1 MHSLHHHLMAGL
13 ALTISLT
20 GHAVSQSFTT
30 GRIDFGDGSS
40 NIWSSTDIGPDG
52 KFYALWKDGDHKNAT
67 TQITPS
73 YKLIR
78 YDGGQTWTQLGS
90 FLATDIPGLVIV
102 PGYTTLGDRTSIKV
116 DAQGGFHIAVQGYL
130 TSGGT
135 AVYGYSATG
144 ASWAFTNLE
153 TTNNATNKSLFEIQ
167 LELDENDKPHVVHRV
182 SDKGSA
188 TLSQRS
194 ATIRHHYLSGN
205 TWMHENVF
213 HQGLGNGGNN
223 EVNTVSYAM
232 GPDGK
237 GHIAFVWETNDS
249 GTDGSLA
256 YTTNTG
262 GTWSAPVKLATGATQ
277 AAAADRVSIAVDGSN
292 KVHIIRRDKDFN
304 LFYHTDKSGSFTN
317 TAINGGLKGTFD
329 LKAISAN
336 AGGDVFAVYNT
347 QNSGTQIN
355 PGILQYLCLFNGNTT
370 WQTNQVFAGN
380 KASSQWI
387 GLKYTDNRVAMVLL
401 DHFSDPAGTGLS
413 PSYTSTPS
421 NPRELQFATAAVV
434 PPAAAP
440 SVTLPTSASVTAAS
454 ATLGGTVTSDG
465 GATITAR
472 GVVLS
477 PTATNSS
484 PQIGGSGVVNLTT
497 GGTTGLFTLSAGSL
511 TGNTAY
517 TYRAYATNATGTT
530 YSSSAT
536 FTTLVANAAP
546 VIGGIAGD
554 VTVNE
559 GSMANKSGTFSDAQ
573 GNATA
578 TLAVTSGPGTVTQDN
593 ANGTW
598 SWTHTPADGPL
609 GPVQVTITATDSGT
623 PALSNTFSFNL
634 TVNNVAPTAI
644 AQTGSNAVTVLEDS
658 TNNPITLSAT
668 DPAGSNDTISYS
680 VSALTPSSAGTL
692 SGTAPNLTF
701 TPAPDFSGNA
711 SFTFTASDE
720 DSGTSAP
727 AQVDIVVTAVND
739 APTLASIANVT
750 AYRNGAAKTVNLS
763 GISSGPSN
771 EASQTL
777 LITATSSDPSVVPDP
792 SVSYSG
798 GSTGSLQF
806 TPAAN
811 ATGSATITV
820 KVKDNGGTSNGGVD
834 STVKTFT
841 ISVQTFTYQAWS
853 SENFTASELLDASIS
868 GPDAN
873 PDGDA
878 RVNAWEYALGTQPKT
893 FDPEPILSLSL
904 RTGSG
909 ATRLAGYAYT
919 VDENAG
925 DASLSLEVATT
936 GSFAAVTTTPSVT
949 PVAAQVVRKEYD
961 DMAQA
966 SAVEIRKARLVLTLA
981 SEAQPRISE
990 LHGTRAV
997 TVASATSTFASAP
1010 LAEPRLA
1017 LGEISLVGT
1026 SSITAGANQWPS
1038 NLLAGGPAYIVI
1050 TQGANAGTTTDIV
1063 AAAGGVLT
1071 LGDDLTGIA
1080 SAGDRFEVRRHHT
1093 LLGLFNRT
1101 NSGNLDS
1108 AATMTA
1114 GDNVQ
1119 FAKTDGTFENFFHST
1134 ASGSEGWRDASLVA
1148 ENSRVVY
1155 PEQSFVLKRK
1165 AASVTT
1171 LFQQGILNS
1180 DGGTGNGG
1188 AGAPPVVAVVT
1199 GTNLVTSPADRPV
1212 TLEDLGL
1219 YTGDPATG
1227 VAPATTAANADRI
1240 IVPQPNGTQKTYF
1253 YHPTM
1258 GWITSAFQPAGN
1270 LVFPP
1275 GTAFYIIRKAP
1286 RPAFPW
1292 QTN

>member
-1 MHSLHHHLMAGL
+1 MAGL
-13 ALTISLT
+13 VLTISLT

-52 KFYALWKDGDHKNAT
+52 KFYALWKDGATKHAT
-67 TQITPS
+67 TQVTPS

-78 YDGGQTWTQLGS
+78 YDGGQTWTTLS
-90 FLATDIPGLVIV
+90 TILATDVPGLTIV
-102 PGYTTLGDRTSIKV
+102 PGYTTLGDRTSLKI
-116 DAQGGFHIAVQGYL
+116 DSQGNYHIAFVGYL
-130 TSGGT
+130 TSGET
-135 AVYGYSATG
+135 AVYGYSANGT
-144 ASWAFTNLE
+144 SWTLTNVE
-153 TTNNATNKSLFEIQ
+153 SNNNTVNKSLYEVQ
-167 LELDENDKPHVVHRV
+167 LELDENDKPHIVNRI
-182 SDKGSA
+182 SDRSSDNI
-188 TLSQRS
+188 TLRS
-194 ATIRHHYLSGN
+194 GTIRHHYLSGS

-213 HQGLGNGGNN
+213 HQGTGSLGKN
-223 EVNTVSYAM
+223 EINLVTYAM

-237 GHIAFVWETNDS
+237 GHIAFAWETNDS
-249 GTDGSLA
+249 GTDASLG

-262 GTWSAPVKLATGATQ
+262 GTWSAPVKLATGGT
-277 AAAADRVSIAVDGSN
+277 AASVADRLSITVDGSN
-292 KVHIIRRDKDFN
+292 KVHILRRDKDYN
-304 LFYHTDKSGSFTN
+304 LFYHTDKSGSFTS

-329 LKAISAN
+329 LNSISAN

-347 QNSGTQIN
+347 QNSAAQTN
-355 PGILQYLCLFNGNTT
+355 PGILQYLCLFNGSNT

-380 KASSQWI
+380 KASSQYT

-401 DHFSDPAGTGLS
+401 DHFSDPAGTGGN
-413 PSYTSTPS
+413 PSYTTTPTNS
-421 NPRELQFATAAVV
+421 RELQFATATVV

-440 SVTLPTSASVTAAS
+440 SVSLPTSASVTASS

-517 TYRAYATNATGTT
+517 TYRAYATNSSGTT
-530 YSSSAT
+530 YSTSAS
-536 FTTLVANAAP
+536 FTTLVANSAP
-546 VIGGIAGD
+546 VIGGAAGN

-559 GSMANKSGTFSDAQ
+559 GSLATKTGTFSDAQ

-598 SWTHTPADGPL
+598 SWSHTPADGPL

-623 PALSNTFSFNL
+623 PALSNTFSFDL

-644 AQTGSNAVTVLEDS
+644 AQTGASAVSVQEDS
-658 TNNPITLSAT
+658 TNNPITLFAT
-668 DPAGSNDTISYS
+668 DPAGSNDTLSYS
-680 VSALTPSSAGTL
+680 VAALTPSSAGTL
-692 SGTAPNLTF
+692 TGTAPNLTF
-701 TPAPDFSGNA
+701 TPAPDFTGNA

-720 DSGTSAP
+720 DGGTSTP
-727 AQVDIVVTAVND
+727 AQVDIVVTPVND

-763 GISSGPSN
+763 GISSGPAN
-771 EASQTL
+771 EASQSL
-777 LITATSSDPSVVPDP
+777 SITATSSDPSVVPNP
-792 SVSYSG
+792 SVTYSG

-811 ATGSATITV
+811 VTGSAIITV
-820 KVKDNGGTSNGGVD
+820 KVQDNGGTANGGVN
-834 STVKTFT
+834 SVEKTFT
-841 ISVQTFTYQAWS
+841 ISVQTFTYQAWRE
-853 SENFTASELLDASIS
+853 ENFTASELLDANVS

-893 FDPEPILSLSL
+893 FDAEPILSLSL
-904 RTGSG
+904 RAGSG
-909 ATRLAGYAYT
+909 STRLAGYAYT

-925 DASLSLEVATT
+925 DATLALEVATT

-949 PVAAQVVRKEYD
+949 PVAAQVVRKDHD
-961 DMAQA
+961 DVATA
-966 SAVEIRKARLVLTLA
+966 SAAEVRKARLVLTLA

-1017 LGEISLVGT
+1017 LGEIAVVGA

-1038 NLLAGGPAYIVI
+1038 NLLAGGPAYLVI

-1063 AAAGGVLT
+1063 AASGGVLT

-1080 SAGDRFEVRRHHT
+1080 TAGDRFEVRRHHT

-1101 NSGNLDS
+1101 NSGSLDS
-1108 AATMTA
+1108 GASMTA
-1114 GDNVQ
+1114 ADNVQ
-1119 FAKTDGTFENFFHST
+1119 FAKTDGSFENFFHST
-1134 ASGSEGWRDASLVA
+1134 VSGSEGWRDASLVA
-1148 ENSRVVY
+1148 ENNRVVY

-1180 DGGTGNGG
+1180 EGGSGNGG
-1188 AGAPPVVAVVT
+1188 AGATPVVAVVT

-1212 TLEDLGL
+1212 TLADLGL
-1219 YTGDPATG
+1219 HTGDPATG
-1227 VAPATTAANADRI
+1227 VASATTAANADRI

-1258 GWITSAFQPAGN
+1258 GWVTSAFQPAGT

-1275 GTAFYIIRKAP
+1275 GTAFYIVRKAP
-1286 RPAFPW
+1286 RDAFPW
-1292 QTN
+1292 QIP